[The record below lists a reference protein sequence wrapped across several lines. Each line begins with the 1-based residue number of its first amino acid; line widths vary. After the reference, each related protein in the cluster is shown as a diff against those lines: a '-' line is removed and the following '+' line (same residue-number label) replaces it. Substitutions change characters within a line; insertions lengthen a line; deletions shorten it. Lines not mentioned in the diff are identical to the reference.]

1 LLAVPMVLRAQD
13 GHTQDSLALVSIY
26 HYVQLYRSDN
36 WLTSHPISTWYGV
49 TVDNNGRVVKLSFYQ
64 NLHFGR
70 LSPALGNLSQ
80 LKELDMRGDNSTE
93 VLVDSIPSSLG
104 NLQELESLNL
114 AYNKLTG
121 PIPASLGNLAKLT
134 EMHLEYNL
142 LGGAIPSSL
151 GNLIKLQTLNLSQ
164 NQMTG
169 HIPAELGNLAEAV
182 TINLTSSGLG
192 SGPIPP
198 SLGNLSKLQYLYL
211 DGNALIGTIPAEL
224 GNLSNLLAFGAR
236 HNYLTGQ
243 IPEGLASLPLL
254 DGIDLSFNQLSGS
267 LPAGLGMHKLNTLN
281 LGFNQLSGPISDE
294 IVNHVYTSLVIQGNM
309 FTLEKIEGLIKK
321 YKVGLMPQNG
331 IPLHRSGNQLSI
343 TADGTLTACTFL
355 WYKNG
360 VYYTSKKADST
371 LVITEPG
378 SYETHVRDSLIIK
391 YIGDY
396 QGAYLYSAPFSVDA
410 LPLRLLSF
418 TGTLAKASVALQ
430 WQTTNED
437 NTSAFEVQRVMPLT
451 PPEAL
456 GTIEAANTQGAH
468 LYKFIDNAPLPG
480 TNYYRLKMIDK
491 DGQVNYSNIIS
502 VKTTDD
508 AVSLQLLP
516 NPVQNSVSLSFTA
529 PAGAYCI
536 DIADAEG
543 RRLKQI
549 CGVAANGVN
558 RLAIDV
564 HSYAQGTYFI
574 MVTDKDG
581 RKQSVQMIKGR

>member
-1 LLAVPMVLRAQD
+1 VYLLNIKEIANTTYVNRHCTTNFKTMKNISTLFLGLCLLVGPTAVSAQD
-13 GHTQDSLALVSIY
+13 GHTQDSLALVGIY
-26 HYVQLYRSDN
+26 YDMNGLGWSHNDN
-36 WLTSHPISTWYGV
+36 WLTSHSIATWYGV
-49 TVDNNGRVVKLSFYQ
+49 TVDSTGRVTKLNLGSNSLKNKLSAS
-64 NLHFGR
+64 FGD
-70 LSPALGNLSQ
+70 LSQ
-80 LKELDMRGDNSTE
+80 LKEL
-93 VLVDSIPSSLG
+93 
-104 NLQELESLNL
+104 NL
-114 AYNKLTG
+114 AYNEKLSAG
-121 PIPASLGNLAKLT
+121 PIPASLGRLQQLEVLNLSDD
-134 EMHLEYNL
+134 HLNGE
-142 LGGAIPSSL
+142 IPDSL
-151 GNLIKLQTLNLSQ
+151 GNLVKLETLDLGLNQSLGGSIPSSIGNLTQVVFINLSGDQ
-164 NQMTG
+164 LNGQ
-169 HIPAELGNLAEAV
+169 V
-182 TINLTSSGLG
+182 
-192 SGPIPP
+192 P
-198 SLGNLSKLQYLYL
+198 SFLGNLSKLISFY
-211 DGNALIGTIPAEL
+211 AR
-224 GNLSNLLAFGAR
+224 SNYFSGP
-236 HNYLTGQ
+236 
-243 IPEGLASLPLL
+243 IPEALASLPVLYNL
-254 DGIDLSFNQLSGS
+254 DFGYNQLSGS
-267 LPAGLGMHKLNTLN
+267 LPAALGLHKLSSLDLTGNN
-281 LGFNQLSGPISDE
+281 LLSGPIPDE
-294 IVNHVYTSLVIQGNM
+294 IVNHKYTLLGLGGNS
-309 FTLEKIEGLIKK
+309 FTLEKIEGLIKS
-321 YKVGLMPQNG
+321 YPNTLMPQSG
-331 IPLHRSGNQLSI
+331 IPLHRTGNQLSI
-343 TADGTLTACTFL
+343 TAGGTLSACTYN

-360 VYYTSKKADST
+360 GYYTSKKGDSI
-371 LVITEPG
+371 LALTEPG
-378 SYETHVRDSLIIK
+378 LYEVQVYDSIINH
-391 YIGDY
+391 YTNN
-396 QGAYLYSAPFSVDA
+396 QALLYSTKITVDA

-430 WQTTNED
+430 WQTTDED

-536 DIADAEG
+536 DIADVEG

-564 HSYAQGTYFI
+564 HSYAQGAYFI